1 MTGRHARYEFL
12 GLLLRLESATD
23 PKDVAIWMANVH
35 LADVPWH
42 IGRRKCDLQSGSDA
56 PLVHLVHIAY
66 PNRHPNALVAL
77 FVSMLLKR
85 GRIRA
90 AATASL
96 RPLAKEYAGFLTRS
110 NRAKG
115 RRRSPVPQFLPS
127 PLLKPGDG
135 ARDVRNVQYR
145 SQSFDFHNERR
156 ITLGEPSNC

>member
-56 PLVHLVHIAY
+56 PFVHLVHIVY

-77 FVSMLLKR
+77 FVFMLLKR
-85 GRIRA
+85 GRIRT

-96 RPLAKEYAGFLTRS
+96 RPLAKEYAFPYPIQPRQRS
-110 NRAKG
+110 EAFPSPTISSIPTSQT
-115 RRRSPVPQFLPS
+115 RRRCSRCQ
-127 PLLKPGDG
+127 
-135 ARDVRNVQYR
+135 NVQYR
-145 SQSFDFHNERR
+145 GESFDFHNERR